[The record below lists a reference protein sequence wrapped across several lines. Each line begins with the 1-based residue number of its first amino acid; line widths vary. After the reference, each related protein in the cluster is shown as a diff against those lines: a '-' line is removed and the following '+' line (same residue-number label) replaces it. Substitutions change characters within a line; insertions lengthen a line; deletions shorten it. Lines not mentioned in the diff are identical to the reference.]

1 MAVSRGK
8 FLKSLGKSI
17 PGMVLGGGIT
27 TAAQKVLG
35 KVAAVSGEPAIP
47 SAPADPATVKVE
59 PVEFIKQGPAE
70 GNRIAL
76 TFDDGPTPG
85 VTDLILDE
93 LKQRGL
99 RATFFMIGNGI
110 TAAPDLARRVLV
122 EGHEVGNH
130 TLTHPK
136 LTALPDAQV
145 EAEVDKT
152 QEIIRDVLRHHAIWF
167 RPPFGALRQNQAGM
181 ILKAGLRVVLW
192 NVDPG
197 DWAQPGE
204 TKIIKTVLAE
214 SRPGSIILCHDKY
227 QQTANSVGAVLDG
240 LMERGLEP
248 VTLSALLA
256 E

>member
-152 QEIIRDVLRHHAIWF
+152 QEIIRDVLRTSPAPI
-167 RPPFGALRQNQAGM
+167 PIVGE
-181 ILKAGLRVVLW
+181 
-192 NVDPG
+192 PG
-197 DWAQPGE
+197 
-204 TKIIKTVLAE
+204 T
-214 SRPGSIILCHDKY
+214 
-227 QQTANSVGAVLDG
+227 AVLFHCQIVHASG
-240 LMERGLEP
+240 HN
-248 VTLSALLA
+248 LSANDRWHVYMAYNPSANRPNPVPANPRPDYVVSRNYTPLVQTEDDSLHERVHA
-256 E
+256 

>member
-17 PGMVLGGGIT
+17 PGMVLGGGIA

-35 KVAAVSGEPAIP
+35 KVAAVSGEPEVTAT
-47 SAPADPATVKVE
+47 SAELEAPKIE
-59 PVEFIKQGPAE
+59 PVEFIKSGPPG
-70 GNRIAL
+70 GNRVAL

-85 VTDLILDE
+85 VTDRILDE
-93 LKQRGL
+93 LKQRKL
-99 RATFFMIGNGI
+99 RATFFMIGNVI
-110 TAAPDLARRVLV
+110 AAAPDLARRVLA
-122 EGHEVGNH
+122 EGHDVGNH

-136 LTALPDAQV
+136 LTTLPDQQV
-145 EAEVDKT
+145 EAEIQKT
-152 QEIIRDVLRHHAIWF
+152 QDIIGEVLHHRAVWF
-167 RPPFGALRQNQAGM
+167 RPPYGALRQNQVGP
-181 ILKAGLRVVLW
+181 LQKAGLRVVLW

-204 TKIIKTVLAE
+204 DKIIRIVLAE

-227 QQTANSVGAVLDG
+227 PQTANSVGPILDG
-240 LMERGLEP
+240 LLERALVP
-248 VTLSALLA
+248 TTLSALLA